1 LPENR
6 GELLKPR
13 TRPASAAGCGAFDR
27 ASADAY
33 IDRWMP
39 EPIGE
44 HGSAVHMDEST
55 SEIEERGVVLTENA
69 ARRIAMLKAEEHAE
83 NAFLRIAVSGGG
95 CSGFQYGLSF
105 DDQRNDD
112 DFVFERDGVG
122 VVIDDVSLGLLNGAE
137 VDFVEDLMGASFQIR
152 NPNAA
157 SSCGCGNSFSIG

>member
-1 LPENR
+1 MPRRCGKR
-6 GELLKPR
+6 G
-13 TRPASAAGCGAFDR
+13 S
-27 ASADAY
+27 
-33 IDRWMP
+33 I
-39 EPIGE
+39 E
-44 HGSAVHMDEST
+44 HMAEIT
-55 SEIEERGVVLTENA
+55 SETEERRINLTETA
-69 ARRIAMLKAEEHAE
+69 ARRIAALKVEENAG

-122 VVIDDVSLGLLNGAE
+122 VVVDEVSLDLLNGAE
-137 VDFVEDLMGASFQIR
+137 VDFVEDLMGASFQIK

>member
-1 LPENR
+1 MAEAP
-6 GELLKPR
+6 
-13 TRPASAAGCGAFDR
+13 
-27 ASADAY
+27 
-33 IDRWMP
+33 
-39 EPIGE
+39 
-44 HGSAVHMDEST
+44 
-55 SEIEERGVVLTENA
+55 SEAEERGILLTASA
-69 ARRIAMLKAEEHAE
+69 ARRIATLKTEENAE

-112 DFVFERDGVG
+112 DLVFERDGVG
-122 VVIDDVSLGLLNGAE
+122 VVIDEVSLGLLNGAE